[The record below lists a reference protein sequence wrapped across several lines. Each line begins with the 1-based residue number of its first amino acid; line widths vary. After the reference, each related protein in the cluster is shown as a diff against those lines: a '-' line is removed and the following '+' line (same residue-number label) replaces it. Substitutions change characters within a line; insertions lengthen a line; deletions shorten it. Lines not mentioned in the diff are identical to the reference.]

1 MKRYMEFNITGKTYE
16 EREGEPD
23 AFASAIGC
31 LTMQFSNLEDKISEA
46 ITSLP
51 GAPGALGD
59 FVISERSFRSKLK
72 VFESLV
78 RECDRAGTR
87 RFNVGNASLEEDFG
101 ELLASCL
108 EADELRNSVM
118 RHSLWIAHRR
128 GETPTITKQGPPSQ
142 QGSPV
147 AEVQEVDAS
156 YLMDIADFMMCLA
169 EDVGQFM
176 YNVDEFERSHPANG
190 VCAPV
195 E

>member
-1 MKRYMEFNITGKTYE
+1 MNRYYAFGVTGRTYE

-23 AFASAIGC
+23 DYRCAIGC
-31 LTMQFSNLEDKISEA
+31 IAIYLSNLEDKISDA

-59 FVISERSFRSKLK
+59 VVISERSFCSKLK

-108 EADELRNSVM
+108 VAEELRNSVM

-128 GETPTITKQGPPSQ
+128 GETPTITKQGTPSQ
-142 QGSPV
+142 QGSPL

-156 YLMDIADFMMCLA
+156 YLLDIADFMMCLA
-169 EDVGQFM
+169 EDVEQFM
-176 YNVDEFERSHPANG
+176 VDVDKFERSHPANG
-190 VCAPV
+190 LCALV